1 MLPLVN
7 TPMIDYALEALNRS
21 KVDEVFVFVTNFV
34 DDIKA
39 HIKKRQEAK
48 CTWSIKMVV
57 HVVGSDGCLCLG
69 DALRDL
75 YAKQLL
81 RKHFIL
87 LGADTVTNANLY
99 NILQTHV

>member
-1 MLPLVN
+1 
-7 TPMIDYALEALNRS
+7 MIDYALEALNRS

-34 DDIKA
+34 DEIKA
-39 HIKKRQEAK
+39 HINKRIKEK
-48 CTWSIKMVV
+48 CSWSIKMTVQ
-57 HVVGSDGCLCLG
+57 VVGSEGCLCLG

-99 NILQTHV
+99 NILQTHM